1 MFDRHQNTTTTTRKR
16 QKKLEEIYGKIKRRP
31 FELKVFTFI
40 GKIVEKTMLQNA
52 KIVKSTKG
60 REEVEEEREKEEGI
74 TRECAAKVRVEYVKI
89 LSGLCNEKI

>member
-1 MFDRHQNTTTTTRKR
+1 M
-16 QKKLEEIYGKIKRRP
+16 EEIYGKIKRRP

-60 REEVEEEREKEEGI
+60 REEVGEERENEEGI

-89 LSGLCNEKI
+89 LSGLCNENIQYIYEKGSAT